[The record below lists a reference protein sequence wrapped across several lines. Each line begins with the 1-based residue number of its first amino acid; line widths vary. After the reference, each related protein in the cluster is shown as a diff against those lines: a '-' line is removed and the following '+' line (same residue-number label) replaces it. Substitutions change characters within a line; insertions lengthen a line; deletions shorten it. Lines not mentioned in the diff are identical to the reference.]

1 MTYSKKL
8 NSTLRNR
15 IRLLSNQAEIGV
27 HTDIL
32 NIRNL
37 KVGNFSIFYQIKP
50 ETIEKIYHL
59 LDNSPNIITIM
70 EILLNDPYFD
80 EYK

>member
-8 NSTLRNR
+8 NSTLRNK
-15 IRLLSNQAEIGV
+15 IRLLANQAEIGA

-37 KVGNFSIFYQIKP
+37 KVDNFSIFYEIKP
-50 ETIEKIYHL
+50 EIIEVLTIW
-59 LDNSPNIITIM
+59 DNRQNPENLHI
-70 EILLNDPYFD
+70 
-80 EYK
+80 KG